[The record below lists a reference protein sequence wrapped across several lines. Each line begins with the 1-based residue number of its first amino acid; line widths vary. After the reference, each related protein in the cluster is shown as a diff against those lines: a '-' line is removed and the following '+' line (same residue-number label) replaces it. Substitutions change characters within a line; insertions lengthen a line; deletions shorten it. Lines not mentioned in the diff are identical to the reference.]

1 MSDHRRRFS
10 RKEVGYISSK
20 LRDTMKALRER
31 SGEQTK
37 GKRSRR
43 DVEDEDAK
51 EREREKSDES
61 DESDSDAE
69 GDASDD
75 GEKGKEEEEG
85 DDVFRIKQEI
95 KLRKNML
102 LAKKTNLSDRS
113 KMNDLL
119 RSVKKDYSK
128 YHRKMRDDKKQLHA
142 ALSLLKQYMDDLV
155 TTEKLVGKQFEV
167 AKEDQNEVLGS
178 INKIKKE
185 LNQLEKDD
193 AGDDDDD
200 ESDDD

>member
-1 MSDHRRRFS
+1 MSDRGFTPKDAKHVS
-10 RKEVGYISSK
+10 AK
-20 LRDTMKALRER
+20 LRETLRLMRER
-31 SGEQTK
+31 SKKRRLADDGE
-37 GKRSRR
+37 RSGQRER
-43 DVEDEDAK
+43 DVVVPEWAM
-51 EREREKSDES
+51 EKES
-61 DESDSDAE
+61 DDDDDEKRAESESESDSE
-69 GDASDD
+69 GYA
-75 GEKGKEEEEG
+75 G

-155 TTEKLVGKQFEV
+155 TTEKLVGKQFDV
-167 AKEDQNEVLGS
+167 AKEDQSDVLRS
-178 INKIKKE
+178 INKIKRE
-185 LNQLEKDD
+185 LDD
-193 AGDDDDD
+193 LGDDDD